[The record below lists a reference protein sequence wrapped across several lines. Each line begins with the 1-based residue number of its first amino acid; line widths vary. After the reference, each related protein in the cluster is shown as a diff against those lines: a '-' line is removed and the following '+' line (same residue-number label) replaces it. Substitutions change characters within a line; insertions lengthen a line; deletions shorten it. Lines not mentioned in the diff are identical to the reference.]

1 MKTKTLFILAVLLS
15 LSPISLAIAQTN
27 IYKHVDKDG
36 NITFTNRRIPNSEKI
51 SLASYSRNSNSSSI
65 RLQSNG
71 NAPRVK
77 DTTQKERDTTRR
89 QILQKE
95 LVTEE
100 KHFTETRTHLDQF
113 NNDPEAGSFQEK
125 IVQLKNKLFLHQR
138 NITALKKE
146 LAKL

>member
-1 MKTKTLFILAVLLS
+1 MKTRTLFILVALIVLGFI
-15 LSPISLAIAQTN
+15 PQGIAGSD

-36 NITFTNRRIPNSEKI
+36 NVTFTNRRIPNAEKI
-51 SLASYSRNSNSSSI
+51 SIASFSRYAEPSST

-77 DTTQKERDTTRR
+77 DTTQKERDSVRR
-89 QILQKE
+89 QILEKE
-95 LVTEE
+95 LQTEE
-100 KHFTETRTHLDQF
+100 KHFTDTQVHLDQHT
-113 NNDPEAGSFQEK
+113 NDSGAGNTQEK
-125 IVQLKNKLFLHQR
+125 VVQLKNKLFLHQR

>member
-1 MKTKTLFILAVLLS
+1 MKTKTLFILAVL
-15 LSPISLAIAQTN
+15 ISLVSIPQAIAQAN

-36 NITFTNRRIPNSEKI
+36 NITFTNRRIPHAEKI
-51 SLASYSRNSNSSSI
+51 SVASYSRNSESNSIQMQSS
-65 RLQSNG
+65 G

-77 DTTQKERDTTRR
+77 DTTQKERDTVRR

-100 KHFTETRTHLDQF
+100 KNFTETRTNLDQF
-113 NNDPEAGSFQEK
+113 SNSAEASSFQEK

-146 LAKL
+146 LARL

>member
-1 MKTKTLFILAVLLS
+1 MKTKTLFILAVL
-15 LSPISLAIAQTN
+15 ISLVSIPQAIAQAN

-36 NITFTNRRIPNSEKI
+36 NITFTNRRIPNAEKI
-51 SLASYSRNSNSSSI
+51 SIASYSRNPESNST

-77 DTTQKERDTTRR
+77 DATQKGRDTVRR

-95 LVTEE
+95 LVAEE
-100 KHFTETRTHLDQF
+100 KNFTETRTNLDQF
-113 NNDPEAGSFQEK
+113 SSSPEASSFQEK

-146 LAKL
+146 LARL

>member
-1 MKTKTLFILAVLLS
+1 MKTKTVFILAALIF
-15 LSPISLAIAQTN
+15 LSPIPQATAQTN

-36 NITFTNRRIPNSEKI
+36 NITFTNRRIPNAEKI
-51 SLASYSRNSNSSSI
+51 SIASYSRDSGSSST
-65 RLQSNG
+65 RLQSAG

-100 KHFTETRTHLDQF
+100 KHFTETRIHLDQF
-113 NNDPEAGSFQEK
+113 SNEPEAGGFQEK
-125 IVQLKNKLFLHQR
+125 IVQLRNKLFLHQR

-146 LAKL
+146 LARL

>member
-1 MKTKTLFILAVLLS
+1 MKTGTLLILFALILLS
-15 LSPISLAIAQTN
+15 SISQAIAETN

-51 SLASYSRNSNSSSI
+51 SIASYSRNSEPGPAKSP
-65 RLQSNG
+65 SNG

-77 DTTQKERDTTRR
+77 DTTQKERDTVRR

-95 LVTEE
+95 LSVEE
-100 KHFTETRTHLDQF
+100 KHFSDTQTHLDQF
-113 NNDPEAGSFQEK
+113 GDAAEANNPHEK
-125 IVQLKNKLFLHQR
+125 VVQLRNKLFQHQR

-146 LAKL
+146 LARL

>member
-15 LSPISLAIAQTN
+15 LHPISLAIAQTN

-36 NITFTNRRIPNSEKI
+36 NITFTNRRIPNSEKM
-51 SLASYSRNSNSSSI
+51 SLASYSRNSGSSSV

-77 DTTQKERDTTRR
+77 DTTQKERDMTRR

-113 NNDPEAGSFQEK
+113 SNDPEAGSFQEK
-125 IVQLKNKLFLHQR
+125 IVQLKNKMFLHQR